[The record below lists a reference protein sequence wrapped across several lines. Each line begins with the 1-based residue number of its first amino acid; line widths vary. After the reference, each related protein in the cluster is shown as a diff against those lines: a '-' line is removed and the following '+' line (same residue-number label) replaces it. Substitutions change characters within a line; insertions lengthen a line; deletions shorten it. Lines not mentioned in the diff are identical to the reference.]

1 MIGQSFSKDKPNE
14 LQFHAS
20 HTQHQSPCMDYNTGN
35 QENETN
41 FFNTIRD
48 LSWIVVVEESSIQID
63 SDLISDLHT
72 VSGLNSYWVPAIL
85 VVWINKNHRNDSRI
99 FSTSF
104 LDGSYY

>member
-14 LQFHAS
+14 LQFHAA

-41 FFNTIRD
+41 LFNTIRD

-72 VSGLNSYWVPAIL
+72 VSGLNSYWGPAIL
-85 VVWINKNHRNDSRI
+85 VV
-99 FSTSF
+99 
-104 LDGSYY
+104 